1 MTNSAQDA
9 ILVQTP
15 PSQRKW
21 ANCAP
26 FFGFAALILVS
37 YAVVLEKL
45 AQQWLSDPDMTHGIF
60 VPFLVAYI
68 VWEKRDALWSIQP
81 THNLVGILL
90 MLVGAFFL
98 CIGPPGLDT
107 YAAVTRVAFVLTA
120 LGAILWLR
128 GSATVRMLLYPLA
141 ILLLMFPMP
150 GFVLEKLTFPLQMIA
165 SNLAEHI
172 LELMRYSVLR
182 EGNILILPGQTLNI
196 AEACSGLR
204 SMMALTFLGQAYI
217 YLFDSRAWMRLA
229 IAILVVPIAVFA
241 NALRIVTSAVAGSYN
256 REWGE
261 GTYHESTGW
270 IVFVVAFVCVLAAH
284 AILKSIV
291 RRIPGK

>member
-1 MTNSAQDA
+1 
-9 ILVQTP
+9 
-15 PSQRKW
+15 
-21 ANCAP
+21 
-26 FFGFAALILVS
+26 
-37 YAVVLEKL
+37 VVLAKL
-45 AQQWLSDPDMTHGIF
+45 AQQWLSDPDMTHGVF
-60 VPFLVAYI
+60 VPLLVAYI
-68 VWEKRDALWSIQP
+68 VWERRDVLWSVQP
-81 THNLVGILL
+81 AHNPLGILL

-107 YAAVTRVAFVLTA
+107 YAAVTRVAFVLSA
-120 LGAILWLR
+120 VGAVFWLR
-128 GSATVRMLLYPLA
+128 GWPTVRMLLYPLT

-182 EGNILILPGQTLNI
+182 EGNILILPGQTLNV

-217 YLFDSRAWMRLA
+217 YLFDPRAWMRLA
-229 IAILVVPIAVFA
+229 IALLVVPIAVFA

-284 AILKSIV
+284 AILKSIANRV
-291 RRIPGK
+291 STT